1 MRRAA
6 PPRRRPARTPPEGIH
21 LTVRAARARGILA
34 ASNEEASISSLTSSA
49 PLAIVIF
56 LVTIALVIT
65 RPRGLT
71 EARAA
76 LLGAVVMVLAGLLPL
91 GDAASNVGGH
101 WNVLLFFVGLT
112 GAAAIAERSGLF
124 EALAG
129 TSARLSGGSPRRL
142 LVAVVLA
149 GALVAALLSNDAA
162 ALVLTPVVY
171 VLVARF
177 GLEPL
182 PYVLA
187 CTFVADAASL
197 ALPVSN
203 PVNVIVSDRLG
214 VSAVSLVP
222 VLLPAAI
229 AAVVALLGCLLL
241 IYRRQLP
248 AAAPILP
255 AADSWASWA
264 GVPRP
269 LLAAFG
275 LAVVVFAIASA
286 LDVPLGP
293 TLTTAWLFLLVVE
306 RRCGR
311 EVGPLEGIGWS
322 LLVFVAAMGVLVD
335 GLSSA
340 GVTAWLASLVLG
352 PVRDVPA
359 AVMAVSAAA
368 AAVGANL
375 LNNLPAAFVLADA
388 VHGAGLGAAS
398 AHAAAIGTIIGA
410 DLGPNLTPVGSVAT
424 LLWFVLLRQRGLEV
438 STWSYIRVGLIVTP
452 ITILAALGVGLLLGV
467 PR

>member
-1 MRRAA
+1 MTRAVRISDSFRSPRA
-6 PPRRRPARTPPEGIH
+6 GLCDYLKALTIQPPHSSSA
-21 LTVRAARARGILA
+21 LLA
-34 ASNEEASISSLTSSA
+34 AA
-49 PLAIVIF
+49 IF
-56 LVTIALVIT
+56 LVAIGLVIA
-65 RPRGLT
+65 RPWRLT
-71 EARAA
+71 EATAA
-76 LLGAVVMVLAGLLPL
+76 LIGAGAMVLVGLVPPGGAVSDVA
-91 GDAASNVGGH
+91 GH

-112 GAAAIAERSGLF
+112 GAAAVAQRSGLF

-129 TSARLSGGSPRRL
+129 TSARLSAGSPRRL
-142 LVAVVLA
+142 LVAVVAA
-149 GALVAALLSNDAA
+149 GAVVAAFLSNDAA

-177 GLEPL
+177 GLSPL

-187 CTFVADAASL
+187 CTFVADAASI

-214 VSAVSLVP
+214 VGAASLVP

-229 AAVVALLGCLLL
+229 ASVLALLGCLFV

-248 AAAPILP
+248 ARAPLVP
-255 AADSWASWA
+255 PEESWAAWS
-264 GVPRP
+264 GVPRR
-269 LLAAFG
+269 LLVACG
-275 LAVVVFAIASA
+275 LAVAAFSVASA
-286 LDVPLGP
+286 LNLPLGP
-293 TLTTAWLFLLVVE
+293 TMAAVWLLLLGVE
-306 RRCGR
+306 WTGRRPDR
-311 EVGPLEGIGWS
+311 PLDGIGWS

-340 GVTAWLASLVLG
+340 GITAWLAQIVLSQ
-352 PVRDVPA
+352 VRDSPA
-359 AVMAVSAAA
+359 AVMVVTAFA

-375 LNNLPAAFVLADA
+375 VNNLPAAFVFADA
-388 VHGAGLGAAS
+388 VHGAGLSAAS

-438 STWSYIRVGLIVTP
+438 STWSYIRIGLIVTP
-452 ITILAALGVGLLLGV
+452 VTILAALGVALLLGV
-467 PR
+467 QG

>member
-1 MRRAA
+1 MI
-6 PPRRRPARTPPEGIH
+6 P
-21 LTVRAARARGILA
+21 
-34 ASNEEASISSLTSSA
+34 ISSLSSAA
-49 PLAIVIF
+49 PLAAVIF
-56 LVTIALVIT
+56 LVTIGMVIA

-71 EARAA
+71 EAGAA
-76 LLGAVVMVLAGLLPL
+76 LLGAAAMVLAGLVTP
-91 GDAASNVGGH
+91 GAAATNIVGH

-112 GAAAIAERSGLF
+112 GAAAVAERSGLF

-129 TSARLSGGSPRRL
+129 TSARLSGGRPRRL
-142 LVAVVLA
+142 LVAVVFA
-149 GALVAALLSNDAA
+149 GAIVAALLSNDAA
-162 ALVLTPVVY
+162 ALALTPVVY
-171 VLVARF
+171 VLVTRF

-222 VLLPAAI
+222 VLLPAAV
-229 AAVVALLGCLLL
+229 AAVIALLGCLLV
-241 IYRRQLP
+241 IDRHQLP
-248 AAAPILP
+248 ATAPTMP
-255 AADSWASWA
+255 ALDSWASWSSI
-264 GVPRP
+264 PSP
-269 LLAAFG
+269 LLTAFG
-275 LAVVVFAIASA
+275 VAVACFAIASF
-286 LDVPLGP
+286 LDLPLG
-293 TLTTAWLFLLVVE
+293 LAMTAVWLLLLAVE
-306 RRCGR
+306 RLGGR
-311 EVGPLEGIGWS
+311 IAGPLDGIGWS
-322 LLVFVAAMGVLVD
+322 LLAFVAAMGVLVD

-340 GVTAWLASLVLG
+340 GVTTWLASLVLG
-352 PVRDVPA
+352 PVRDAPA

-368 AAVGANL
+368 GAVGANL
-375 LNNLPAAFVLADA
+375 FNNLPAAFVLADA
-388 VHGAGLGAAS
+388 VNGASLSPAS

-452 ITILAALGVGLLLGV
+452 VTILAALGVGLLLGV

>member
-1 MRRAA
+1 M
-6 PPRRRPARTPPEGIH
+6 
-21 LTVRAARARGILA
+21 
-34 ASNEEASISSLTSSA
+34 ISGLTSAA

-56 LVTIALVIT
+56 LVTIGLVIA

-76 LLGAVVMVLAGLLPL
+76 LIGAAVMVLVGLVAPV
-91 GDAASNVGGH
+91 DAAKNVAGH

-112 GAAAIAERSGLF
+112 GAAAVAERSGLF

-129 TSARLSGGSPRRL
+129 TSARLSRGRPRRL
-142 LVAVVLA
+142 FVAVVVA
-149 GALVAALLSNDAA
+149 GAIVAALLSNDAA

-187 CTFVADAASL
+187 CTFVADAASI

-203 PVNVIVSDRLG
+203 PVNVIVTDDLG
-214 VSAVSLVP
+214 ISAVSLVP

-229 AAVVALLGCLLL
+229 AAVIALLGCLLV
-241 IYRRQLP
+241 IYRRQLRALSP
-248 AAAPILP
+248 TLP
-255 AADSWASWA
+255 PPGSWASWSA
-264 GVPRP
+264 IRRP

-275 LAVVVFAIASA
+275 VAVGLFALASV
-286 LDVPLGP
+286 LDLPLGP
-293 TLTTAWLFLLVVE
+293 AMTIGWLVLLAVE
-306 RRCGR
+306 WHFGQPA
-311 EVGPLEGIGWS
+311 GPLEGVGWS
-322 LLVFVAAMGVLVD
+322 LLVFVAAMGILVE
-335 GLSSA
+335 GLASA
-340 GVTAWLASLVLG
+340 GVTAWLANLILG
-352 PVRDVPA
+352 QVSGVPW

-368 AAVGANL
+368 GAVGANL
-375 LNNLPAAFVLADA
+375 FNNLPAAFVLADS
-388 VHGAGLGAAS
+388 VQRAGLTAAS

-424 LLWFVLLRQRGLEV
+424 LLWFVLLRQRGMEV
-438 STWSYIRVGLIVTP
+438 STWSYIRVGLVVTP
-452 ITILAALGVGLLLGV
+452 ITILAALGVAILLGV

>member
-1 MRRAA
+1 VA
-6 PPRRRPARTPPEGIH
+6 
-21 LTVRAARARGILA
+21 
-34 ASNEEASISSLTSSA
+34 
-49 PLAIVIF
+49 
-56 LVTIALVIT
+56 
-65 RPRGLT
+65 
-71 EARAA
+71 
-76 LLGAVVMVLAGLLPL
+76 
-91 GDAASNVGGH
+91 GH

-112 GAAAIAERSGLF
+112 GAAAVAERSGLF

-129 TSARLSGGSPRRL
+129 TCARLAGGRPRRL
-142 LVAVVLA
+142 LVAVVVA
-149 GALVAALLSNDAA
+149 GAIVAALLSNDAA

-203 PVNVIVSDRLG
+203 PVNVIVSDTLG
-214 VSAVSLVP
+214 VSPVGLVP
-222 VLLPAAI
+222 VLLPAAL
-229 AAVVALLGCLLL
+229 AAVIALLGCLLV
-241 IYRRQLP
+241 IYRHDLP
-248 AAAPILP
+248 RASPIVP
-255 AADSWASWA
+255 AADSWTAWSV
-264 GVPRP
+264 VPRP

-275 LAVVVFAIASA
+275 VAVAVFAIASV
-286 LDVPLGP
+286 LDLSLGP
-293 TLTTAWLFLLVVE
+293 VMTVAWLFLLVVE

-311 EVGPLEGIGWS
+311 RIGPLEGIGWS
-322 LLVFVAAMGVLVD
+322 LLVFVAGMGILVD

-340 GVTAWLASLVLG
+340 GVTTWLASLILG
-352 PVRDVPA
+352 PVRDMPA

-375 LNNLPAAFVLADA
+375 FNNLPAAFVLADA
-388 VHGAGLGAAS
+388 VHGAGLNAAS

-438 STWSYIRVGLIVTP
+438 STWSYIRIGLIVTP
-452 ITILAALGVGLLLGV
+452 VTILAALAVALVLGV